1 METLEGLN
9 METTE
14 NIRGKELPPSLRKR
28 FNVRSCDYLTVTI
41 KIRDNENYDVENM
54 WDTII
59 DGVKEASK
67 DLKSGKKLPTI
78 QEVLKTL

>member
-1 METLEGLN
+1 MEILEGLN

-28 FNVRSCDYLTVTI
+28 FNVRSRDYLTVTV
-41 KIRDNENYDVENM
+41 KIRDNEKFDDENM

-59 DGVKEASK
+59 DGVKEASN

-78 QEVLKTL
+78 QEILKTL